1 MEEATAEAQGRNLN
15 SGSEMVHLNISNRV
29 SGLGSFLILCLMMA
43 SLHIPYHRSA
53 MPTNQ
58 LESYESGVQSQ
69 KGTLHIG
76 LDAWAASHSQPDEG
90 SSDGLSVDDM
100 LWRINSASESRFE
113 DDGDWLQPDHWI
125 SRSWICCY
133 TAR

>member
-29 SGLGSFLILCLMMA
+29 SVLGSFLILCLMMA

-53 MPTNQ
+53 IPTNQ

-76 LDAWAASHSQPDEG
+76 LDAWAAIP
-90 SSDGLSVDDM
+90 L
-100 LWRINSASESRFE
+100 
-113 DDGDWLQPDHWI
+113 
-125 SRSWICCY
+125 